1 MSLHQCFSTM
11 RLQPVGDIP
20 GLRKVRPWILLPW
33 ILKTRTCWKQRAPLH
48 RTESSLHWLWRLLLV
63 WLSRLFPPLIPFS
76 VMLDISFFERQFMK
90 SSLIPRMSITD
101 IWRAKLP
108 AAKCQVSHVQKKKK
122 KNVLCNSE
130 LSGTKK
136 RERDVW
142 CDDWSFVS
150 PRAATTLERSP
161 RAIGHLSEATVAATV
176 QKVKGKVNDV
186 GRHKPVFPCLGW
198 MPFVFFGFLFFTD
211 VHVATR
217 PELCGAKCH
226 DDL

>member
-76 VMLDISFFERQFMK
+76 VMLDISFFKRQFMK

-108 AAKCQVSHVQKKKK
+108 AAKCQVSHVQGKKKK
-122 KNVLCNSE
+122 ENFCVI
-130 LSGTKK
+130 LSCREPKIEK
-136 RERDVW
+136 RT
-142 CDDWSFVS
+142 CD
-150 PRAATTLERSP
+150 ATTDPLCPHEQRQHWSARRGP
-161 RAIGHLSEATVAATV
+161 SATC
-176 QKVKGKVNDV
+176 
-186 GRHKPVFPCLGW
+186 R
-198 MPFVFFGFLFFTD
+198 
-211 VHVATR
+211 R
-217 PELCGAKCH
+217 PT
-226 DDL
+226 